1 MSLELYDTDFVE
13 KELAAGEVTTLEV
26 HTATAEFAEV
36 LVDLG
41 NGTNGTNGQ
50 KYNLTKYYYVPVVD
64 DWMQVEEYTEKTAE
78 QQNIDTYSADTR
90 IEFENAGSSSQNFRV
105 VLQAFRVY

>member
-13 KELAAGEVTTLEV
+13 KELAAGEATTLEV
-26 HTATAEFAEV
+26 HTAAAEFAEV

-41 NGTNGTNGQ
+41 SGTNGTNGE

-64 DWMQVEEYTEKTAE
+64 DWMQVDEYTEKTAE
-78 QQNIDTYSADTR
+78 QQKIDTYAADTR
-90 IEFENAGSSSQNFRV
+90 IEFENGGSSSQNFRV